1 MQFISTFNFITLTE
15 STGPIFTHSSWT
27 SASNSDR
34 RFSSAYQDRRM
45 SIKGDIGISSES
57 FTADITLQT
66 TKLNEEHGWRLL
78 RVTTY
83 AGKSTEKKEKS
94 ILMCPHYILVHWL
107 I

>member
-66 TKLNEEHGWRLL
+66 TKLNEEDGWQLL
-78 RVTTY
+78 EWQHKLENQQRKKRNRFLCALITY
-83 AGKSTEKKEKS
+83 
-94 ILMCPHYILVHWL
+94 
-107 I
+107 